1 MGRKIAG
8 YDGMIIIPVL
18 FLAGFSL
25 AIIWSTNPTLFG
37 QQLIFFLIGAFLFF
51 LVSQVEPDFLR
62 PLAPFLYCL
71 SLFFIFV
78 SFFFPSVRG
87 AHRWITIL
95 GTRFQPS
102 ELIKPFFIASL
113 ASFLSAYPPKNV
125 KLLLVNSL
133 LLIPA
138 LFLIFHQPDLGN
150 AIILLGLWMGMM
162 VVAGLRPHL
171 FLLSTFYFL
180 LSIIPLWHFL
190 KDYQKARVIAFLNP
204 GFDPAGAGY
213 NAIQAII
220 AVGSGGLFGQ
230 GLGRGTQS
238 HLRFLPEA
246 HTDFVFASLAE
257 EFGLF
262 GCFLLLLSYF
272 ILLWRI
278 LTFTKN
284 CRNSFLS
291 IFSIGIFSQIFLQVF
306 INIGM
311 DLGLIPI
318 TGITLPLVSYGGSS
332 IISTMISLGFI
343 QAVERKK
350 LYAGDI

>member
-78 SFFFPSVRG
+78 SFFSPSVRG

-102 ELIKPFFIASL
+102 ELIKPFIVVSFASIL
-113 ASFLSAYPPKNV
+113 SSFPPKNI
-125 KLLLVNSL
+125 KLLMVNSL
-133 LLIPA
+133 LVIPP
-138 LFLIFHQPDLGN
+138 LFLIFLQPDLGN
-150 AIILLGLWMGMM
+150 AVVISGLWIGMA
-162 VVAGLRPHL
+162 VAAGLRPRLLLL
-171 FLLSTFYFL
+171 FSVSCMLFAVPF
-180 LSIIPLWHFL
+180 WHFL
-190 KDYQKARVIAFLNP
+190 KDYQKMRIFSFLNP

-213 NAIQAII
+213 NAIQAMIS
-220 AVGSGGLFGQ
+220 VGSGGIFGR

-257 EFGLF
+257 ELGLF
-262 GCFLLLLSYF
+262 ACLVLLFCYFL
-272 ILLWRI
+272 LLWRI
-278 LTFTKN
+278 LKIAQSN
-284 CRNSFLS
+284 RDSFLT
-291 IFSIGIFSQIFLQVF
+291 IFSLGVFSQIFLQVF
-306 INIGM
+306 INVGM
-311 DLGLIPI
+311 NLGLVPI

-332 IISTMISLGFI
+332 IISTMVSLGLI
-343 QAVERKK
+343 QAIARREK
-350 LYAGDI
+350 I